1 MNAQEIS
8 FLKKTKWAKTD
19 SRTLTIPVEKLADE
33 CLDSWFDIED
43 PTFAEATL
51 PTTDLQNRFYDLSES
66 DDATQNDWDAL
77 YAAIFETLKTMTPE
91 ELAALFIDLN
101 DLNTVEH
108 ALWGKGDEWY
118 LDYECTMEY

>member
-1 MNAQEIS
+1 MNAREIS

-51 PTTDLQNRFYDLSES
+51 PATDLQNRFHDLSES
-66 DDATQNDWDAL
+66 DDATQNDWDTL
-77 YAAIFETLKTMTPE
+77 HDDILETLRTMTPE

-101 DLNTVEH
+101 DPNTVEH
-108 ALWGKGDEWY
+108 ALWCKDDERH